1 MDDPHFKQDTQDKSG
16 GILTSESTVG
26 TRVKLQHEDENAI
39 DLAFS
44 RLVRFA
50 NVDIH
55 LGRN

>member
-1 MDDPHFKQDTQDKSG
+1 MIPISSKTLKTSQG